1 MSNGFPFAAIIG
13 RNEIMSEAGAS
24 FISSSY
30 WTDGIG
36 TAAALAVL
44 EKMKR
49 LNVHQVIWKR
59 GIKLQEA
66 LKNLADCHPSCK
78 LLIGGMPTTPTMTFQ
93 LGKESLAAKTLYTR
107 KMLEN
112 GFLVSSTFYLMY
124 AHEEQYI
131 AKLID
136 VLDIVLGE
144 IEQVIAAGQLIDKE
158 LGNQSQPGFARLA

>member
-1 MSNGFPFAAIIG
+1 
-13 RNEIMSEAGAS
+13 
-24 FISSSY
+24 
-30 WTDGIG
+30 
-36 TAAALAVL
+36 
-44 EKMKR
+44 
-49 LNVHQVIWKR
+49 
-59 GIKLQEA
+59 
-66 LKNLADCHPSCK
+66 
-78 LLIGGMPTTPTMTFQ
+78 MTFQ

-107 KMLEN
+107 KMLEH